1 MEISEDDL
9 KVLLSCI
16 CNVCSISEE
25 KDREVIEEAINRC
38 KSRLHQI
45 YDSEDVSGEY
55 FIPYV
60 LSEMGITYSYYEGVK
75 KGYGYKTFLA
85 HVKRTGVLSVMNR
98 TFKEI
103 TYSNN
108 KYYVNGKRILFLGL
122 KKLYFSNKKILSNE
136 CFVIDRTTIENIRKA
151 VERNSNKDIGGIL
164 A

>member
-60 LSEMGITYSYYEGVK
+60 LSEMGITYS
-75 KGYGYKTFLA
+75 
-85 HVKRTGVLSVMNR
+85 
-98 TFKEI
+98 
-103 TYSNN
+103 
-108 KYYVNGKRILFLGL
+108 
-122 KKLYFSNKKILSNE
+122 
-136 CFVIDRTTIENIRKA
+136 
-151 VERNSNKDIGGIL
+151 
-164 A
+164 

>member
-98 TFKEI
+98 TFK
-103 TYSNN
+103 
-108 KYYVNGKRILFLGL
+108 
-122 KKLYFSNKKILSNE
+122 
-136 CFVIDRTTIENIRKA
+136 
-151 VERNSNKDIGGIL
+151 
-164 A
+164 